1 MTTLILFA
9 TFPLLIHF
17 GSMAECE
24 KALAQL
30 NAARPGIVNGVCV
43 AGVAR

>member
-17 GSMAECE
+17 ETQAACD

-43 AGVAR
+43 TGVRP